1 VNVSNIIVDN
11 QRSIN
16 IAASFD
22 AHSTQTKDIR
32 NITPEY
38 INNMD
43 VYPLCKGVLKPIT
56 RAMRLVGLGSGTAL
70 ALAGALVP
78 GMATAA
84 DADSALNNGA
94 GDTPTLETVV
104 VTAQKRA
111 ERRQDVP
118 ASVSALSGEDL
129 QKQQIVSYEDLARAT
144 PDLAVTNTGN
154 SGLSRI
160 SIRGISSDQGAATVG
175 IYMDDVSLTM
185 PNQFFTGVALP
196 KLFDLSSVEVLRG
209 PQGTLYGA
217 SSMGGT
223 IKFTTNQPVLGVRE
237 GYVTGSIATTHGGDE
252 SYMVGGMINTP
263 LGDKA
268 ALRIAV
274 QDTRTDG
281 YIDRRI
287 DGEVTDTNIN
297 SEHTPAIRA
306 TLRYEPTDTLT
317 ITPAVLYQKTTGD
330 DTGIFDLSL
339 PKYSTGKTLPETST
353 DTMTVPSLTIDKRF
367 GSTTLTSVSS
377 YMYRQFDRQ
386 FDATIY
392 DSEYVAGTIDP
403 SYGADYDEMAA
414 LQGVLYN
421 TDTLK
426 SWAQELRLSSDSIR
440 ESGKP
445 YEWLVGLYY
454 SHQKVRSLDDE
465 YVFGLNDTV
474 EDLYGTT
481 TESFLGYDTP
491 DDSIGYFHS
500 DRVNKEFAGFAEG
513 SYMLLPRLKATVGL
527 RQMSSDTSYVMN
539 EGGWLADGTPALDT
553 ASGDSTPMTSKF
565 ALTYTV
571 NEQVSAYTNV
581 SKGYRL
587 GGQNNAL
594 PTYCSSDLEEAGI
607 ASASNYKPDSL
618 WNYEVGAKGDLFGNR
633 LSIDVSAYRIDWKNI
648 QQKISLSSCGYVTTV
663 NAGDARSQGADLE
676 MHAVVTDSLTA
687 SMTAS
692 YTDAKITDAAD
703 GSGASDG
710 SKILYVPESA
720 FTAGLDYEI
729 PILDDKQFFAHADYA
744 YTGKSHG
751 SYSVT
756 NSDYER
762 DAYGIVNA
770 TTGVRFN
777 GYEFSLFAK
786 NLLDNDT
793 IIQKPSVLFVRQ
805 GLIVT
810 PRTIGLSVYKSF

>member
-1 VNVSNIIVDN
+1 MAI
-11 QRSIN
+11 
-16 IAASFD
+16 
-22 AHSTQTKDIR
+22 
-32 NITPEY
+32 
-38 INNMD
+38 
-43 VYPLCKGVLKPIT
+43 
-56 RAMRLVGLGSGTAL
+56 
-70 ALAGALVP
+70 AGALFP
-78 GMATAA
+78 NMASAA
-84 DADSALNNGA
+84 DAAADTATSSDS
-94 GDTPTLETVV
+94 PTVGLETVV
-104 VTAQKRA
+104 VTAQKRS
-111 ERRQDVP
+111 EKRQDVP
-118 ASVSALSGEDL
+118 ASVSAISGEEL
-129 QKQQIVSYEDLARAT
+129 EKKQIVSYEDLARAT

-196 KLFDLSSVEVLRG
+196 KLFDLASVEVLRG

-237 GYVTGSIATTHGGDE
+237 GYVTGSIATTKGGDE
-252 SYMVGGMINTP
+252 SYMVGGMLNTP
-263 LGDKA
+263 IGEKA

-274 QDTRTDG
+274 QDTRTGG

-339 PKYSTGKTLPETST
+339 PKYSTSKTLPETST
-353 DTMTVPSLTIDKRF
+353 DTMTVPSLTVEKRF
-367 GSTTLTSVSS
+367 DGATLTSVSS
-377 YMYRQFDRQ
+377 YMYRQFKRQ

-392 DSEYVAGTIDP
+392 DSEYVAGVIDP
-403 SYGADYDEMAA
+403 SYGDDYETMAA

-421 TDTLK
+421 TDTVK
-426 SWAQELRLSSDSIR
+426 SWSQELRLASDSIS

-474 EDLYGTT
+474 EDLYGTD

-553 ASGDSTPMTSKF
+553 ESESSSPTTSKF
-565 ALTYTV
+565 ALTYSVTDK
-571 NEQVSAYTNV
+571 VSAYTNV

-633 LSIDVSAYRIDWKNI
+633 LSFDVSAYRIDWKNI

-676 MHAVVTDSLTA
+676 MHAVVTEALTA
-687 SMTAS
+687 SLTAS

-720 FTAGLDYEI
+720 FSFGLDYEK
-729 PILDDKQFFAHADYA
+729 PFLDNKQFFAHADYA

-751 SYSVT
+751 SYTVS

-762 DAYGIVNA
+762 DSYGIVNA
-770 TTGVRFN
+770 KSGVRFD
-777 GYEFSLFAK
+777 GYEVALFAK
-786 NLLDNDT
+786 NLLNDDT

-810 PRTIGLSVYKSF
+810 PRTIGLSVLKTF